1 MTQRVKPAS
10 PRARRSASDRS
21 SRRTLYLNIGFVA
34 AIAFGA
40 VLLIGA
46 AIASYAGAHLAEVAN
61 VNGVSINRDQAT
73 DQANVNLFRI
83 TEQVSQLHDDL
94 SAGRISQAD
103 FDTQNASLSQAE
115 QDVSTGTVDAM
126 VDDEL
131 QRQLA
136 TAAPFNIK
144 VTDAQIDAQVTAD
157 ATSAESRHLL
167 FIVVTP
173 TGGSDATA
181 AAKAQAQHTAAS
193 ALAELKSGTDF
204 ADVAKQFSTD
214 ASASTGGDAG
224 WIRVATANQDANLV
238 AAAFK
243 LPSNGLTDVVT
254 GTDGS
259 FQVGQVTGI
268 APATTDPNFI
278 QRMKDAG
285 VSLDAYRLATKAI
298 LIDKALSAAVTS
310 DATTQPSVQREVSQ
324 IKIDTSSYTGP
335 GEQVMASHILYTPGG
350 TDPSTATPAPSDDPG
365 WDFAK
370 AQATAT
376 YNKLKPLVG
385 TPQLVTQFAAIAKT
399 DSKDTGS
406 AVDGGQLP
414 WYDAGSGLD
423 SAFASAIFAP
433 TVKAGDLLPPVR
445 SQFGWHVIMVDA
457 VRAAPA
463 DRAAALQKQA
473 AAPGADFA
481 ALAKANSDGTEAAQG
496 GDLGWIARN
505 QVDAATEAAIFAA
518 PVGSVSQVVTLSDGL
533 YIFKVNQ
540 EQTRLPDASQIAI
553 LKESAFNNWYTA
565 QKAKAVI
572 TGPDVTPASTAP

>member
-21 SRRTLYLNIGFVA
+21 SRRTRYLNIAFVA

-46 AIASYAGAHLAEVAN
+46 AFASYAGAHWAEVAN
-61 VNGVSINRDQAT
+61 VNGVSINHDQAT
-73 DQANVNLFRI
+73 NQANVNLFRI
-83 TEQVSQLHDDL
+83 TEQVSKLHDDL

-115 QDVSTGTVDAM
+115 QAVSTGTVDAM

-136 TAAPFNIK
+136 SKQGITI
-144 VTDAQIDAQVTAD
+144 TDAQIDAQILAD

-173 TGGSDATA
+173 TGGSAATA
-181 AAKAQAQHTAAS
+181 AAKAQAQHTAES
-193 ALAELKSGTDF
+193 ALAELKSGTPF
-204 ADVAKQFSTD
+204 AAVAKQFSTD

-224 WIRVATANQDANLV
+224 WIRVASASQDANLV

-243 LPSNGLTDVVT
+243 LPLNGLTDVVT

-259 FQVGQVTGI
+259 FQIGQVTGV
-268 APATTDPNFI
+268 AQATTDPNYV

-298 LIDKALSAAVTS
+298 LTDQALSARVTS
-310 DATTQPSVQREVSQ
+310 DATTLPSVQREVSE
-324 IKIDTSSYTGP
+324 IKIDTSTYTGP

-350 TDPSTATPAPSDDPG
+350 SDPSTATPAPSDDPG

-370 AQATAT
+370 AQAMAT

-385 TPQLVTQFAAIAKT
+385 TPNLVTQFAAIAKT
-399 DSKDTGS
+399 DSKDSGS

-423 SAFASAIFAP
+423 SSFATAIFAP

-445 SQFGWHVIMVDA
+445 SQFGWHVIMIDA

-505 QVDAATEAAIFAA
+505 QVDAATEAAIFAV
-518 PVGSVSQVVTLSDGL
+518 PVGAASQVVSLSSGL

-553 LKESAFNNWYTA
+553 LKGSAFTNWYAA
-565 QKAKAVI
+565 QKAKATI